1 MKFSFPAG
9 MTGFIIIWLGQLV
22 SLLGTTM
29 AGFALSIWAWQ
40 ETERATTLAL
50 VSFFSFSPAIFL
62 SPLAGVFIDRWN
74 RKLTMMLSD
83 LGAGSSTI
91 ITLVLYASGIL
102 EVWHLYVLAIWSGIF
117 STFQFPAYSAAI
129 STMLPQKQYARASGM
144 LALAQAGANI
154 VAPALAGVLL
164 ITIGITGVL
173 VIDIATF
180 SLAILGLLV
189 VAIPKPQIPKNAEVK
204 SENLW
209 QEVSYGFR
217 YIIQRPSLFHLL
229 LLYLAVN
236 LIGALGMVMLAPLI
250 LARSS
255 NDELALGSV
264 LSSLGL
270 GGVVGGLLMAV
281 WGGPKRR
288 VHGILLGLLAVSLF
302 GYILI
307 GLGQTLPMWLIGAF
321 GISFFVP
328 ILSASNQSI
337 WQSKV
342 AANIQGKVFAIRQMV
357 QQLALPVVM
366 LLSGPLADKVFEPSM
381 RVDGSLVPVFGSL
394 VGTGPGAGIA
404 VMFVL
409 AGIAGMAIA
418 LSGYL
423 FRTIRQV
430 ERLLPDAEA

>member
-1 MKFSFPAG
+1 